1 LPQPTRK
8 RRPPTPAGPAGHA
21 EGAAHN
27 AQPGPIESPDGPPA
41 ESPAA
46 SPQPTPA
53 GGRNGSQKESRAE
66 LRSAARRAD
75 LVPLAP
81 GERPPALLAC
91 AVIAALLGL
100 ANVVLYVAG
109 VKISG
114 RHPGPGVLSF
124 SVVMLAAACGLWGR
138 RYWAVLA
145 FQALLALAVLTFSLF
160 LVEAS
165 NIQALALCLVIIG
178 GGGLLFWK
186 LVGVMARIQMPTD
199 RLPD

>member
-8 RRPPTPAGPAGHA
+8 RRPRTPAGPADS
-21 EGAAHN
+21 
-27 AQPGPIESPDGPPA
+27 PGGPPADSPGGPPA
-41 ESPAA
+41 ESPDP
-46 SPQPTPA
+46 SPKPAPA
-53 GGRNGSQKESRAE
+53 GGRNGSQNESRAE
-66 LRSAARRAD
+66 LRSAARRAE

-81 GERPPALLAC
+81 RERPPALVVC
-91 AVIAALLGL
+91 AAIAGLLGL
-100 ANVVLYVAG
+100 ANVVLYLAG

-124 SVVMLAAACGLWGR
+124 SVVMLAAAWGLWGR

-178 GGGLLFWK
+178 GGGWLFWK

-199 RLPD
+199 RSPD